1 MVLFAYD
8 LVICEHSRAQVELQL
23 ERWRETF
30 ESHGLRSVFSSSSTT
45 SLSYFYVGSVYDDI
59 CLHVAR
65 SYTSSDDSP
74 FSLIY
79 SFTLSNH
86 FLLGLPLFILPVL
99 SFPLHFFL
107 RSDPLL
113 ITCPCLLN
121 LLSWTFFAIYP
132 TFVVP
137 LILSFLIR
145 IRIALFCLITDPGDL
160 C

>member
-23 ERWRETF
+23 ERCRVTF
-30 ESHGLRSVFSSSSTT
+30 ESHGLRVVSSSSTT
-45 SLSYFYVGSVYDDI
+45 YFPCFYVGSVYDDI

-65 SYTSSDDSP
+65 SYTSSADSP